1 MEEENRIIASIKQRI
16 LNEYRKHGSLDWA
29 EIAARKI
36 YRTHLVKTCNK
47 PAVSKSEGVERKAA
61 VCDHP
66 RMKRIYVGDGYLKC
80 TICGETFK

>member
-29 EIAARKI
+29 EIAAKKI

-47 PAVSKSEGVERKAA
+47 SAVSNNEVA
-61 VCDHP
+61 VCSRCGTKTVSHP
-66 RMKRIYVGDGYLKC
+66 TTLCYKCWTEVG
-80 TICGETFK
+80 